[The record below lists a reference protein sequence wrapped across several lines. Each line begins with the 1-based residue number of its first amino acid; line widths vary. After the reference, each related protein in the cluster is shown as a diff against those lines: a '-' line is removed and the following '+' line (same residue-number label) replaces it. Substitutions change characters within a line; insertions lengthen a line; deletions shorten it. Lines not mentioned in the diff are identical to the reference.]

1 MTATS
6 IDRRA
11 LLTGAA
17 ALALSSLPGRLLA
30 APQVRSDPFGL
41 DALAR
46 DFHGRLIRPGEPG
59 FTYAAMP
66 NNARWA
72 DVRPQAIAMCAD
84 GSDVERALVWARD
97 NRMPFAIR
105 SGGHNY
111 AGFSTTPGLLINL
124 KAMNRVTLDLAA
136 GTATIQG
143 GANNENMAS
152 ALRIGNFA
160 VPSGRCPTV
169 GAGGLT
175 LGGGWGFSATHAGLT
190 CDSLIAT
197 DVVLADGK
205 THRVDAG
212 SEPDLFW
219 AARGGGGGNYG
230 VHTAFTFRLHDV
242 GPVTTFR
249 IEWPPGKQTDLM
261 VALQKMQKDNPRTI
275 STRSKIR
282 PQAAGR
288 FPTRN
293 SLVVETLGLF
303 WGKETA
309 LREVLADVMSVAQ
322 PHSAD
327 IYEMAYW
334 RARDYLA
341 TDDPNGLYEIKS
353 RYVAGALPAEAIET
367 MLTWMTRWPGG
378 SLRQDNMGLLFAI
391 GGAVR
396 DVKPEATAYVH
407 RGSDF
412 LFEMEANWGPI
423 DEPETVAAQLGWLS
437 DYAADMHRFLLPRS
451 YVNFPDRAQADWKTA
466 YYGENLPRLAAI
478 KRRYDPGNL
487 FRFPQSIPLN
497 A

>member
-1 MTATS
+1 MTAAS
-6 IDRRA
+6 LHRRA
-11 LLTGAA
+11 LLAGAG
-17 ALALSSLPGRLLA
+17 ALALSSLPGRVLA
-30 APQVRSDPFGL
+30 APQVRSDPSGL

-46 DFHGRLIRPGEPG
+46 DFNGRIIRPDEPG

-84 GSDVERALVWARD
+84 GADVECALVWARD
-97 NRMPFAIR
+97 NRVPFAIR

-111 AGFSTTPGLLINL
+111 AGFSTTRGLLIDL

-136 GTATIQG
+136 GTAAIQG

-175 LGGGWGFSATHAGLT
+175 LGGGWGFSATRAGLT
-190 CDSLIAT
+190 CDSLLSTEA
-197 DVVLADGK
+197 VLADGK
-205 THRVDAG
+205 THSIDAK

-249 IEWPPGKQTDLM
+249 LEWPPGKQTELM
-261 VALQKMQKDNPRTI
+261 VALQRMQQDHPRSI

-288 FPTRN
+288 FPSRN
-293 SLVVETLGLF
+293 SLIVETLGLY
-303 WGKETA
+303 WGRETE
-309 LREVLADVMSVAQ
+309 LREVLAPVLAIAA
-322 PHSAD
+322 PKSAD
-327 IYEMAYW
+327 IYEMGYW

-353 RYVAGALPAEAIET
+353 RYVAGALSAEAIET
-367 MLTWMTRWPGG
+367 MQSWMTRWPGG

-396 DVKPEATAYVH
+396 DVRPDATAYVH
-407 RGSDF
+407 RDSDF

-423 DEPETVAAQLGWLS
+423 DRPETVAAQRDWLA
-437 DYAADMHRFLLPRS
+437 DYAADMQRFLLPRS
-451 YVNFPDRAQADWKTA
+451 YVNFPDRGQADWKTA
-466 YYGENLPRLAAI
+466 YYGDNLSRLSAI

-487 FRFPQSIPLN
+487 FSFPQSIPLEG
-497 A
+497 